1 MSLKIITDNYKK
13 ELKLGKKILS
23 NLLSDK
29 TNDSFRWIKCTSDD
43 DGNDMFNIGSQMID
57 RGFTPC
63 SLEIKK
69 LLHMSS
75 KILKNN
81 GFEVDENHYHIDFH
95 RYNLTG
101 KHLKSELYWHKDDFG
116 AVDYPV
122 NTIIL
127 YLHKDKEINGGNLL
141 FPYEKMIEIK
151 SNMIVL
157 MSGNLEHK
165 PEDMNGYGK
174 RDSIVIQFRRTS

>member
-23 NLLSDK
+23 DLLPDE
-29 TNDSFRWIKCTSDD
+29 TTDSFRWIKCTSDTNV
-43 DGNDMFNIGSQMID
+43 NDMFNISRQIKE
-57 RGFTPC
+57 RGFIPC

-81 GFEVDENHYHIDFH
+81 GFEIDENHYHIDFH

-101 KHLKSELYWHKDDFG
+101 KHLKSELYWQ
-116 AVDYPV
+116 
-122 NTIIL
+122 
-127 YLHKDKEINGGNLL
+127 
-141 FPYEKMIEIK
+141 
-151 SNMIVL
+151 
-157 MSGNLEHK
+157 
-165 PEDMNGYGK
+165 
-174 RDSIVIQFRRTS
+174 R

>member
-1 MSLKIITDNYKK
+1 
-13 ELKLGKKILS
+13 
-23 NLLSDK
+23 
-29 TNDSFRWIKCTSDD
+29 
-43 DGNDMFNIGSQMID
+43 MFNISRNMID
-57 RGFTPC
+57 LGFRSC

-81 GFEVDENHYHIDFH
+81 GFKIDDRHYHIDFH

-101 KHLKSELYWHKDDFG
+101 KHLKSKLCWHEDDFG
-116 AVDYPV
+116 ATDYPV
-122 NTIIL
+122 NTMIL
-127 YLHKDKEINGGNLL
+127 YLHKDKRIEGGNLL
-141 FPYEKMIEIK
+141 FPHDKIIEIK

-157 MSGNLEHK
+157 LSGKLEHK

-174 RDSIVIQFRRTS
+174 RDSIVIQFKRIT